1 MPQTGLAEPI
11 PDRHIPVVAEQ
22 PESWRDDQCRDL
34 KRGVRDLLDS
44 LRRNR
49 ERRRLAELTADD
61 QAAIRDCHDVV
72 EYILWKLAFHYRSDV
87 PMVEAA
93 VMEAR
98 AAFSEYMLRLA
109 YGPFLDRW
117 LARMSLSFRSLHVWL
132 FLRLQRSFEDLE
144 TGVGAVQFSAMRERN
159 CFPPEISRQPDP
171 LLVKVSARP
180 CQLKN
185 FSPRNRL
192 DREQRAPGRTRR
204 RLAAYCARACD
215 LLLLKSL
222 GFRVRDME
230 EALGIDHSTIQNVK
244 VDCELERNRLHQ
256 EQAAVVKRP
265 SNPPAN
271 SLNPHA

>member
-1 MPQTGLAEPI
+1 M
-11 PDRHIPVVAEQ
+11 
-22 PESWRDDQCRDL
+22 
-34 KRGVRDLLDS
+34 
-44 LRRNR
+44 
-49 ERRRLAELTADD
+49 
-61 QAAIRDCHDVV
+61 AART
-72 EYILWKLAFHYRSDV
+72 
-87 PMVEAA
+87 
-93 VMEAR
+93 
-98 AAFSEYMLRLA
+98 AFSEYMLRLA

-159 CFPPEISRQPDP
+159 CLPPEISRQPDP

-180 CQLKN
+180 CQLKK

-204 RLAAYCARACD
+204 RLGAYCARACD

-244 VDCELERNRLHQ
+244 VDCEEERKRLLR
-256 EQAAVVKRP
+256 EDPKVVK
-265 SNPPAN
+265 SPAN
-271 SLNPHA
+271 LPAAPLKPHA